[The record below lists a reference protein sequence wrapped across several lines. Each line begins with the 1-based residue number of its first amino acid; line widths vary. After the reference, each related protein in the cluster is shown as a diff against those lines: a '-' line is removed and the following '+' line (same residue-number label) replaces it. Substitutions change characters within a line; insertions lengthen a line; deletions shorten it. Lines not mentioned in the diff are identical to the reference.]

1 MKTLLPLCLVTS
13 LLILSGCQ
21 SPYYAMMEKVGIHKR
36 EILVDRVKEGKE
48 SQEEAKEQFQD
59 ALERFVELTEYDGGD
74 LQEVYDK
81 LSKEL
86 DRCED
91 KADEIEDRI
100 DAIEDVSKELFREW
114 EKELNKF
121 TNREYQRI
129 SAQKLDDTRARY
141 KLMIRTMHKARD
153 SMEPV
158 LVTFRDQ
165 VLFLKH
171 NLNAQAIAS
180 LDVQVGILK
189 SDIRILI
196 HEMEASI
203 DEAETFIDAMDQS

>member
-1 MKTLLPLCLVTS
+1 MKTKLPLCLFA
-13 LLILSGCQ
+13 LLILVGCQ
-21 SPYYAMMEKVGIHKR
+21 SPYYAMMEKIGVHKR
-36 EILVDRVKEGKE
+36 EILRDRVKEGKE
-48 SQEEAKEQFQD
+48 SQEEAKKQFQN
-59 ALERFVELTEYDGGD
+59 ALERFVELTNFDGGD
-74 LQEVYDK
+74 LQKIYDK
-81 LSKEL
+81 LNKEL
-86 DRCED
+86 ERCES
-91 KADEIEDRI
+91 KADEIDDRI
-100 DAIEDVSKELFREW
+100 DSIEDVSKALFHEW

-129 SAQKLDDTRARY
+129 SAEKLDQTKARY
-141 KLMIRTMHKARD
+141 KAMIKVMKRARE
-153 SMEPV
+153 SMDPV

-180 LDVQVGILK
+180 LDTQVGILK

-203 DEAETFIDAMDQS
+203 DEAEAFIKTMDKN